1 MYALEG
7 TSGRETI
14 TLRVTDPLRSRGF
27 YQDLFGLAPG
37 RAEAEGPDQVLTI
50 PDGAGDGLSLKLVP
64 GERGHQ
70 PDVWLSVEVQSV
82 TEVLDLYLLA
92 IMIGAHAT
100 LPRKRA
106 ERWNTVV
113 TDPDGNRISIW
124 TTVPKDTGARPHRSP
139 RWEWERAQRP
149 GYDAGAGRA
158 QPEEMRP
165 RQDEPHRTRPGSC
178 EPRPHFHQGPADAA
192 ASRRRH
198 DSRGALAR
206 DAGDEGV

>member
-14 TLRVTDPLRSRGF
+14 MLRVADPQRSRGF

-37 RAEAEGPDQVLTI
+37 TGTDAESAGGEVLSI
-50 PDGAGDGLSLKLVP
+50 PDGAGEGFALSLIPADRATDQP
-64 GERGHQ
+64 GM
-70 PDVWLSVEVQSV
+70 WLSVEVQSV

-124 TTVPKDTGARPHRSP
+124 TRVPKDPEPHRRHRSP

-149 GYDAGAGRA
+149 GYEAGAGRA
-158 QPEEMRP
+158 EDTESAPNHN
-165 RQDEPHRTRPGSC
+165 EPHRTRPGSH
-178 EPRPHFHQGPADAA
+178 EPRSRLHQGSADASA
-192 ASRRRH
+192 RRASPRWSSPR
-198 DSRGALAR
+198 SAWS
-206 DAGDEGV
+206 